1 MQARARRS
9 RRHLCLRGTSLFASG
24 KCSRL
29 SACRSSPRVWDLFA
43 LAAVDGGKWQPIT
56 VSVCVSRKARSAP
69 EEMDR
74 RDSNDLSPFT
84 FVMEPIRLPL
94 MSLLFHLGPLTFFL
108 PEIVCSASRVA
119 TLNLSHPPPPGLS
132 LSHAVQGVE
141 AWWWGPSSVT
151 ACQTCSATT
160 STEPTSCSGTTGTG
174 PSLMW
179 PNRPVRGIC

>member
-1 MQARARRS
+1 MSLGDLRVTARARRS

-119 TLNLSHPPPPGLS
+119 TLNLSHPPTPRVCL
-132 LSHAVQGVE
+132 
-141 AWWWGPSSVT
+141 
-151 ACQTCSATT
+151 C
-160 STEPTSCSGTTGTG
+160 PTLCRGSRRGGGAHRQSQ
-174 PSLMW
+174 
-179 PNRPVRGIC
+179 PVRRVLRQRVRSQLPVQEQRGRDLH